1 MNLRIISTLLFLIMA
16 GLGLKAQPVTHTLPP
31 ITYIEHYTIP
41 IGYDVTTILIFP
53 SSLIPGRPGDKGK
66 SDREFIVQKQQGV
79 ENVLKLKAAR
89 KDFTSSNMHVFTS
102 DGKIYAFDICFSP
115 SPVYTTFD
123 LRKLS
128 LSEKPDGARENSNI
142 ILSNTPFDDSQIQS
156 IISDIDTSKPFLS
169 KKSRKYLMTLQ
180 LKTIHTR
187 GDFIFLGFVIKN
199 KSDLSYPI
207 DFVRTYITD
216 QQKIKRASNQENE
229 ILPVFKD
236 TTSLID
242 GHSKIQYVL
251 AIPRFTLADYKQ
263 FRIELFEK
271 NGARNLVL
279 SINNRQLLKAKP
291 L

>member
-1 MNLRIISTLLFLIMA
+1 MKLRIIPILLLFIVIGK
-16 GLGLKAQPVTHTLPP
+16 GLNAQPVAHALPP
-31 ITYIEHYTIP
+31 ITYIEHYTVP

-53 SSLIPGRPGDKGK
+53 SSLIPGKPGDKGK

-89 KDFTSSNMHVFTS
+89 KDFTPSNMHVFTS
-102 DGKIYAFDICFSP
+102 DGKIYAFDISYSP
-115 SPVYTTFD
+115 SPENTTFD

-128 LSEKPDGARENSNI
+128 LPVIPDSVRENPNI
-142 ILSNTPFDDSQIQS
+142 ILSNTPFDDSQIQA
-156 IISDIDTSKPFLS
+156 IISHINTSSPFLS
-169 KKSRKYLMTLQ
+169 KKSKKYLMTLR

-187 GDFIFLGFVIKN
+187 GDFIFFGFVIKN

-207 DFVRTYITD
+207 DFVRTFITD
-216 QQKIKRASNQENE
+216 QQRIKRASNQQSE

-236 TTSLID
+236 TTSMIN

-251 AIPRFTLADYKQ
+251 AVPRFSLADYKQ
-263 FRIELFEK
+263 FRIELFER
-271 NGARNLVL
+271 NGARNLIL
-279 SINNRQLLKAKP
+279 SITNRQLLKAKP